1 MVTKAQKKASAKWDK
16 ENMVVLA
23 CKVKRETAE
32 QFKAA
37 CAAQGTTSNAV
48 LQQAV
53 KAYLEQN
60 PAQEPPHAAEDVGQT
75 DTPRPAPDGMS
86 DEMPGAMD
94 VLKAAAVAQIA
105 DASHEMRNTSTEQ
118 DDETEARRA
127 ALLASIKGL

>member
-1 MVTKAQKKASAKWDK
+1 MVTEARKRANAKWDK

-53 KAYLEQN
+53 KAFLDKRPALEQS
-60 PAQEPPHAAEDVGQT
+60 HAAGN
-75 DTPRPAPDGMS
+75 APD
-86 DEMPGAMD
+86 
-94 VLKAAAVAQIA
+94 
-105 DASHEMRNTSTEQ
+105 
-118 DDETEARRA
+118 DDTAARRA
-127 ALLASIKGL
+127 ALLESIKGL

>member
-1 MVTKAQKKASAKWDK
+1 MVSDAQKKASAKWDK

-53 KAYLEQN
+53 KAYLEEH
-60 PAQEPPHAAEDVGQT
+60 PAQVAGSPISRTFLSFNKRECYTRYREVWLPVQES
-75 DTPRPAPDGMS
+75 PACP
-86 DEMPGAMD
+86 E
-94 VLKAAAVAQIA
+94 
-105 DASHEMRNTSTEQ
+105 
-118 DDETEARRA
+118 
-127 ALLASIKGL
+127 

>member
-1 MVTKAQKKASAKWDK
+1 MVTEARKRANAKWDK

-53 KAYLEQN
+53 KAYLEQT
-60 PAQEPPHAAEDVGQT
+60 PAQEPPHAAGN
-75 DTPRPAPDGMS
+75 AS
-86 DEMPGAMD
+86 D
-94 VLKAAAVAQIA
+94 
-105 DASHEMRNTSTEQ
+105 
-118 DDETEARRA
+118 DDTEARRA
-127 ALLASIKGL
+127 ALLESIKGL

>member
-1 MVTKAQKKASAKWDK
+1 MVTEARKRANAKWDK

-53 KAYLEQN
+53 KAYLE
-60 PAQEPPHAAEDVGQT
+60 EY
-75 DTPRPAPDGMS
+75 PAPEQPHTAGNAAPS
-86 DEMPGAMD
+86 PHSAPEEIPGEMQSAMD
-94 VLKAAAVAQIA
+94 VLKTSAVAQIA
-105 DASHEMRNTSTEQ
+105 GVPDEMRGPVIQ
-118 DDETEARRA
+118 PDDDTEARRA
-127 ALLASIKGL
+127 SLLESIKML

>member
-1 MVTKAQKKASAKWDK
+1 MVSDAQKKASAKWDK

-53 KAYLEQN
+53 KAYLE
-60 PAQEPPHAAEDVGQT
+60 EH
-75 DTPRPAPDGMS
+75 PAPKQPHTAGN
-86 DEMPGAMD
+86 
-94 VLKAAAVAQIA
+94 V
-105 DASHEMRNTSTEQ
+105 T
-118 DDETEARRA
+118 DDDTEARRA
-127 ALLASIKGL
+127 ALLESIKGL

>member
-1 MVTKAQKKASAKWDK
+1 MVTEARKRANAKWDK

-53 KAYLEQN
+53 KAYLQQA
-60 PAQEPPHAAEDVGQT
+60 PAQEPPRAPGIRCRTMKQRPGGRLFWQKSRSCKRLGRMLNDARPRQT
-75 DTPRPAPDGMS
+75 GWRTVPA
-86 DEMPGAMD
+86 
-94 VLKAAAVAQIA
+94 
-105 DASHEMRNTSTEQ
+105 RY
-118 DDETEARRA
+118 
-127 ALLASIKGL
+127 

>member
-1 MVTKAQKKASAKWDK
+1 MVSDAQKKASAKWDK

-37 CAAQGTTSNAV
+37 CAAHGTTSNAV

-53 KAYLEQN
+53 KAYLEEHPEQKYT
-60 PAQEPPHAAEDVGQT
+60 AG
-75 DTPRPAPDGMS
+75 
-86 DEMPGAMD
+86 
-94 VLKAAAVAQIA
+94 
-105 DASHEMRNTSTEQ
+105 DAQ

-127 ALLASIKGL
+127 ALLESIKGL

>member
-1 MVTKAQKKASAKWDK
+1 MVTEARKRANAKWDK

-53 KAYLEQN
+53 KTFLDEHPAPEQ
-60 PAQEPPHAAEDVGQT
+60 PHAARKSRSLN
-75 DTPRPAPDGMS
+75 RPAH
-86 DEMPGAMD
+86 
-94 VLKAAAVAQIA
+94 AAGHQKQGTA
-105 DASHEMRNTSTEQ
+105 
-118 DDETEARRA
+118 
-127 ALLASIKGL
+127 

>member
-1 MVTKAQKKASAKWDK
+1 MVTEARKRANAKWDK

-53 KAYLEQN
+53 KAYLEQCQHS
-60 PAQEPPHAAEDVGQT
+60 AGDEVSQT
-75 DTPRPAPDGMS
+75 HPTGK
-86 DEMPGAMD
+86 E
-94 VLKAAAVAQIA
+94 
-105 DASHEMRNTSTEQ
+105 
-118 DDETEARRA
+118 A
-127 ALLASIKGL
+127 ALYENRESWRKLYLPGLR

>member
-1 MVTKAQKKASAKWDK
+1 MVTEARKRANAKWDK

-53 KAYLEQN
+53 KTFLDEHPAPEQ
-60 PAQEPPHAAEDVGQT
+60 PHAA
-75 DTPRPAPDGMS
+75 RNAPD
-86 DEMPGAMD
+86 
-94 VLKAAAVAQIA
+94 
-105 DASHEMRNTSTEQ
+105 
-118 DDETEARRA
+118 DDTEARRA
-127 ALLASIKGL
+127 AHGIRQIG

>member
-1 MVTKAQKKASAKWDK
+1 MVTEARKRANAKWDK

-53 KAYLEQN
+53 KAYLEQCQHSAGDLDFVKRFSVIFLN
-60 PAQEPPHAAEDVGQT
+60 SSGCLQGSP
-75 DTPRPAPDGMS
+75 
-86 DEMPGAMD
+86 
-94 VLKAAAVAQIA
+94 L
-105 DASHEMRNTSTEQ
+105 
-118 DDETEARRA
+118 
-127 ALLASIKGL
+127 

>member
-1 MVTKAQKKASAKWDK
+1 MVTEARKRANAKWDK

-53 KAYLEQN
+53 KTFLDEHPAPEQ
-60 PAQEPPHAAEDVGQT
+60 PHAA
-75 DTPRPAPDGMS
+75 RNAPD
-86 DEMPGAMD
+86 
-94 VLKAAAVAQIA
+94 
-105 DASHEMRNTSTEQ
+105 
-118 DDETEARRA
+118 DDTEARPDRPRNPTNRKTNTPG
-127 ALLASIKGL
+127 STPRTYTSPGGEV

>member
-1 MVTKAQKKASAKWDK
+1 MVTEAQKKASAKWDK

-53 KAYLEQN
+53 KSYLEEHPEQKHT
-60 PAQEPPHAAEDVGQT
+60 AG
-75 DTPRPAPDGMS
+75 
-86 DEMPGAMD
+86 
-94 VLKAAAVAQIA
+94 
-105 DASHEMRNTSTEQ
+105 DAQ

-127 ALLASIKGL
+127 ALLESIKGL

>member
-1 MVTKAQKKASAKWDK
+1 MVSDAQKKASAKWDK

-53 KAYLEQN
+53 KAYLE
-60 PAQEPPHAAEDVGQT
+60 EEH
-75 DTPRPAPDGMS
+75 PAP
-86 DEMPGAMD
+86 
-94 VLKAAAVAQIA
+94 
-105 DASHEMRNTSTEQ
+105 EQ
-118 DDETEARRA
+118 PHTAGNVPDDDTEARRA
-127 ALLASIKGL
+127 ALLESIKGL

>member
-1 MVTKAQKKASAKWDK
+1 MVTEAQKKASAKWDK

-53 KAYLEQN
+53 KAYLEPA
-60 PAQEPPHAAEDVGQT
+60 PAQEPLRAAGDS
-75 DTPRPAPDGMS
+75 M
-86 DEMPGAMD
+86 
-94 VLKAAAVAQIA
+94 
-105 DASHEMRNTSTEQ
+105 Q

-127 ALLASIKGL
+127 AILAKIKEL

>member
-1 MVTKAQKKASAKWDK
+1 MVSDAQKKASAKWDK

-53 KAYLEQN
+53 KTFLAYLE
-60 PAQEPPHAAEDVGQT
+60 EH
-75 DTPRPAPDGMS
+75 PAP
-86 DEMPGAMD
+86 
-94 VLKAAAVAQIA
+94 
-105 DASHEMRNTSTEQ
+105 EQ
-118 DDETEARRA
+118 PHTAGNAPDDDTEARRA
-127 ALLASIKGL
+127 ALLESIKGL

>member
-1 MVTKAQKKASAKWDK
+1 MVSTAQKKASAKWDK

-37 CAAQGTTSNAV
+37 CAAQGETSNAV

-53 KAYLEQN
+53 KAYLDEHPMPEQL
-60 PAQEPPHAAEDVGQT
+60 HAAGN
-75 DTPRPAPDGMS
+75 APD
-86 DEMPGAMD
+86 
-94 VLKAAAVAQIA
+94 
-105 DASHEMRNTSTEQ
+105 
-118 DDETEARRA
+118 DDTEARRA

>member
-1 MVTKAQKKASAKWDK
+1 MVTEARKRANAKWDK

-53 KAYLEQN
+53 KAYLE
-60 PAQEPPHAAEDVGQT
+60 E
-75 DTPRPAPDGMS
+75 RPEQKHTAGNAPD
-86 DEMPGAMD
+86 
-94 VLKAAAVAQIA
+94 
-105 DASHEMRNTSTEQ
+105 
-118 DDETEARRA
+118 DDTEARRA
-127 ALLASIKGL
+127 ALLESIKGL